1 MEEVWKIYKVTKCS
15 NKYRKA
21 GVYEVSNFGRVR
33 HNSILLDTSNN
44 LGYERVGG
52 FKVHR
57 AVAELFIPNHDNKP
71 FIDHID
77 TNPSNNH
84 VNNLRWCTQKEN
96 CNNPLTRQHMSRG
109 AKTRKYSPEHHII
122 QSEAQKIAQNRP
134 DVKKKKSDS
143 LKGKNKGKPCPTKG
157 KHKVWNDPNDHSA
170 GFHYEKKY
178 YYVNDDRP

>member
-33 HNSILLDTSNN
+33 HNSILLDTS
-44 LGYERVGG
+44 
-52 FKVHR
+52 
-57 AVAELFIPNHDNKP
+57 
-71 FIDHID
+71 
-77 TNPSNNH
+77 
-84 VNNLRWCTQKEN
+84 NNLRWCTQKEN

-170 GFHYEKKY
+170 GFHYEKK
-178 YYVNDDRP
+178 NIIM